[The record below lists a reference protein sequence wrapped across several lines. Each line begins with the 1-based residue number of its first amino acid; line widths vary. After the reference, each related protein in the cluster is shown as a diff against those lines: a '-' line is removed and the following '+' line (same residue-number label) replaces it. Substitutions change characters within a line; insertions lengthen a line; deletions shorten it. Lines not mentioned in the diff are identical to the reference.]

1 MIGLAGESL
10 VPSAR
15 SEFDLQSDLRY
26 SSCLHFNPDSARW
39 LIGRQKSNILRNQ
52 ISFRLSA
59 RWVSDE
65 TVRVVSV
72 AYSTF
77 LEEWKV
83 GLTVPVTYST
93 LLEEWK
99 VGLTVPVVCSTFLE
113 EWKVGLTAPV
123 AYIQYVP

>member
-26 SSCLHFNPDSARW
+26 SNYPHFNPDSARW
-39 LIGRQKSNILRNQ
+39 FIGRQKSNILRNQ

-59 RWVSDE
+59 R
-65 TVRVVSV
+65 

-77 LEEWKV
+77 LEEWM
-83 GLTVPVTYST
+83 
-93 LLEEWK
+93 
-99 VGLTVPVVCSTFLE
+99 
-113 EWKVGLTAPV
+113 VGLTAPV
-123 AYIQYVP
+123 AYIQYVPRGVEGTTDCPSGQYSLRYVP